1 MPTGICTAFS
11 GNTIVKNVAT
21 ININKHDLEFSVDPL
36 FRKVSGGGGGGGG
49 NGVVAAPW
57 CHK

>member
-21 ININKHDLEFSVDPL
+21 INITKHDLEFSVDPL

-49 NGVVAAPW
+49 NGVVAAP
-57 CHK
+57 